1 MAALMREFDWSSTPL
16 GPVSQW
22 PQSLRTAV
30 GVLLSTRHPMFI
42 WWGPD
47 LIQFYNDAYRRSLG
61 PDRHPSALG
70 RGGRECW
77 AEIWP
82 TIGPEIEA
90 IMAGGEATWHEDH
103 LVPITRGDR
112 VQDVYWSY
120 SYSPI
125 LDDEG
130 EVGGVLVTV
139 QETTR
144 RVLTERRARL
154 LQQLATR
161 ELEAESEPD
170 AIAVAVAVLDRHP
183 EDVAFALVYVRG
195 EDADVLHLANA
206 AGLTPD
212 ASAAGFRPAAAEAM
226 RERTVVRVS
235 PLPAALGEIRHR
247 LSSEPV
253 RDALVVPLLGGVGSA
268 GARGVLVAGMN
279 PRLVADEDCRT
290 FFGQVAREITLAMD
304 RAQAVELERRAWR
317 AAEQA
322 AAERDAERQ
331 QLARVFQ
338 LSPTFLAVLRGPD
351 LVFELSNT
359 AYQQLI
365 GYRDVVGKPAR
376 EALPE
381 VEGQGFFELLDRVLR
396 TGEPFVGNELPLQMA
411 RQPGAALETRF
422 VNFVYQPMPGPNG
435 AVTGILASGT
445 DVTDLVQAR
454 EAAERLARER
464 DIERRQ
470 LLTVLEQSPLAI
482 VLADAPSGRVTF
494 TNARVWEI
502 FGAAPT
508 ARSVESYSDEWR
520 GRHPD
525 GRPIAAEEWPLSRA
539 LRRGEVVANETVLV
553 EGAGGRRAEIV
564 INAAPVR
571 DAEGTIIAGVA
582 MFWDVTAERRTERQL
597 RDAERLQSVGTL
609 AGGVAHEVNNQMT
622 TVLGF
627 GEFIL
632 RALGPDHPQ
641 AADLRVLLTAADRT
655 ARITHQLLTFSR
667 KQVTQPQ
674 VVDLR
679 ALIHGLRP
687 VLQRLLGADK
697 QLEITGAEQTRTVT
711 VDPTQVEQVMINL
724 VANARDATETS
735 ERVTIDVRNVD
746 LAAADAQHHTF
757 AIAPGAYVQLTV
769 SDTGHGMDASTLAHV
784 FEPFFT
790 TKRLGEGTGL
800 GLSMVYGIV
809 KRHGGYIWAESLP
822 GRGTTMKICW
832 PATLELPGR
841 TPVDAPALPDPRRA
855 ARGAAIIRVLVVEDE
870 PGVRGLALR
879 ILQEAGYEVTAAEDG
894 RAALRALD
902 GESPA
907 PDLVLTDLLMPRMN
921 GRQLADALEARY
933 PGLPVI
939 YMSGDTGEN
948 IVPRRLVPDG
958 APFLRKPFTP
968 AQLLKIISAAHSRS

>member
-1 MAALMREFDWSSTPL
+1 MASLMRDFDWSSTPL

-30 GVLLSTRHPMFI
+30 GVLLSTLHPMFI

-154 LQQLATR
+154 LQQLATG
-161 ELEAESEPD
+161 EFEAVSERD
-170 AIAVAVAVLDRHP
+170 AIAVAVEVLDRHP

-195 EDADVLHLANA
+195 EDAGALHLTDA
-206 AGLTPD
+206 AGVTLD
-212 ASAAGFRPAAAEAM
+212 SSAAGFRLEAAEAM
-226 RERTVVRVS
+226 RERKAVRVS
-235 PLPAALGEIRHR
+235 PLPAALGEIHHR

-253 RDALVVPLLGGVGSA
+253 REALVVPLLGGVGSA
-268 GARGVLVAGMN
+268 GAKGVLVAGMN

-381 VEGQGFFELLDRVLR
+381 VEGQGFFELLERVLR

-422 VNFVYQPMPGPNG
+422 VNFVYQPMRGPNG

-502 FGAAPT
+502 FGSAAP

-539 LRRGEVVANETVLV
+539 LLHGEVVANETVLV

-571 DAEGTIIAGVA
+571 DAEGKIIAGVA

-687 VLQRLLGADK
+687 VLQQLLGADK
-697 QLEITGAEQTRTVT
+697 QLETTGAGQTRTVT

-724 VANARDATETS
+724 VANARDATETG

-746 LAAADAQHHTF
+746 LTAADAQHHTF
-757 AIAPGAYVQLTV
+757 PIVPGAYVQLTV

-832 PATLELPGR
+832 PATPELPGR

-855 ARGAAIIRVLVVEDE
+855 ARRAAITRVLVVEDE

-894 RAALRALD
+894 EAALRALA
-902 GESPA
+902 GGAPA

-921 GRQLADALEARY
+921 GRQLAEALEARY

-948 IVPRRLVPDG
+948 IVLRRLVPDG

-968 AQLLKIISAAHSRS
+968 AQLLKIISTAHSRS

>member
-1 MAALMREFDWSSTPL
+1 MRDFDWSSTPL

-30 GVLLSTRHPMFI
+30 GVLLSTLHPMFI

-161 ELEAESEPD
+161 EFEADSESE
-170 AIAVAVAVLDRHP
+170 AITVAIAVLDRHP

-195 EDADVLHLANA
+195 EDTGVLRLADA
-206 AGLTPD
+206 ADPTLDP
-212 ASAAGFRPAAAEAM
+212 SADGFRPAAAEAM
-226 RERTVVRVS
+226 RERKAVRVS

-253 RDALVVPLLGGVGSA
+253 REALVVPLLGGVGSA
-268 GARGVLVAGMN
+268 GVRGVLVAGMN

-381 VEGQGFFELLDRVLR
+381 VEGQGFFELLERVLR

-422 VNFVYQPMPGPNG
+422 VNFVYQPMRGPNG

-539 LRRGEVVANETVLV
+539 LLHGEVVANETVLV

-571 DAEGTIIAGVA
+571 DAEGKIIAGVA

-687 VLQRLLGADK
+687 VLQQLLGSDK
-697 QLEITGAEQTRTVT
+697 QLEITGAGQTRTVT

-724 VANARDATETS
+724 VANARDATETG

-746 LAAADAQHHTF
+746 LTAADAQHHTF
-757 AIAPGAYVQLTV
+757 PIVPGAHVQLTV

-832 PATLELPGR
+832 PATPDLPGR

-855 ARGAAIIRVLVVEDE
+855 ARGAAITRVLVVEDE

-894 RAALRALD
+894 QAALRALD
-902 GESPA
+902 AESPA

-921 GRQLADALEARY
+921 GRQLAEALEVRY

-968 AQLLKIISAAHSRS
+968 AQLLRIVSTAHSRS